1 MVGGDSLNHL
11 YVFTKGEI
19 MEEKVNIELTPLMAN
34 VLQRMLVEEI
44 ENQEKWIVEE
54 EQEFGT
60 TDHKTRESI
69 IEQCDQVRN
78 QLEEKGFKRYYKC
91 Y

>member
-1 MVGGDSLNHL
+1 
-11 YVFTKGEI
+11 
-19 MEEKVNIELTPLMAN
+19 MEKINIEVSTLLAK

-44 ENQEKWIVEE
+44 ENQEKWMVEE

-60 TDHKTRESI
+60 TDHKTRENI
-69 IEQCDQVRN
+69 ISQCEDLRN
-78 QLEEKGFKRYYKC
+78 QLEEKGIERYYKC